1 VLEERVYHLDDAP
14 ETPEPYYQPTGKEL
28 QPRPV
33 GEENGIIVYNYN
45 PTSAVHY
52 TEDEARLTP
61 EPDPVPTLCTKSG
74 PVFRHLRQLRRRLQR
89 TLLQWDQ
96 SEYLDRDF
104 SYEEMNDAREILPYG
119 EDNQTVHELEES
131 PPHEQQELV
140 CIQSAG
146 DVTPMSEEHARN
158 AEESVAE
165 DELET
170 MGDREAVSSSPDSY
184 PDGCQVLRHTDS
196 TSSTN
201 NHHNNNTTNSD
212 EAENDESDDS
222 EGEQT
227 ESSCRRPAGPGPSCS
242 PTNRAPDLCPQ
253 FSRSTV
259 GGSKAQPAAHPTPLD
274 PDDLVFESRFESG
287 NLGRAI
293 KITPTYYE
301 LYLRP
306 DMYTNRHTQWFY
318 FQVKNTK
325 AKVVYRFSIINLTK
339 PDSLYKEGMRPL
351 MYSTMDAECNQVG
364 WRRCGDNIA
373 YFRNEDNSNGYN
385 YSHYHH
391 RPADDDEDEY
401 IGTSSFTLSFNI
413 EFKYDGDTVY
423 FAHSYPYTYSDLQ
436 DYLMCIQRNPVKSK
450 FCKLRLLCRSLAG
463 NNVYYLTVTAPTTHE
478 DDNQKVDTT
487 TTTRSMGA
495 FCCTT
500 SCFPGRA
507 LDLKRNICF
516 CRQKKKAVIITARV
530 HPGES
535 PSSWM
540 MKGLMDFITGD
551 SYVAK
556 KLRHKFIFKL
566 VPMLNPDGVI
576 VGNTRSSLTGR
587 DLNRQY
593 RTVIRE
599 TYPSIWNT
607 KAMIRR
613 LMEDCGVAMYCDMH
627 AHSRKHNVFIYGCEN
642 LKRHPDRRLLEQVF
656 PLMLHKN
663 VADKFSFENCK
674 FKVQKNKEGTG
685 RIVVWVLGVTNSY
698 TLEASFGGST
708 MGGRAG
714 THFSTA
720 DYEHI
725 GRAYCETLMDYYDD
739 NPIKVNYYLRR
750 IKKIRKRE
758 KRLRKAQR
766 TQQQESFCG
775 YRQMVRKYLWYI
787 LNLHNPDGSPPS
799 EGAITMKLRQFTR
812 IPVPRTADEMEAQRE
827 ERRQDELARL
837 EKRRKLSVA
846 RPYTYYPLR
855 EKPEKPF
862 LFNWRNW
869 FWPVRTGVRQCL
881 WFVLNL
887 YHSDWPPPCDEAIQR
902 RFQHFLSIPVPR
914 TPEEL
919 EALRKAERK
928 AAADKPKITKRKV
941 VVVVVK
947 RRRSIVQIP
956 EKLRMKILTRLSKEG
971 SSAEEPLNI
980 PLSDYSSDE
989 GDTSSSSSEDEGKD
1003 SMAELEGP
1011 CCSTLKVPPSSPVL
1025 PQKLKGNKKSKKQS
1039 VPLARPPTYRR
1050 KSHSVQRIVLD
1061 IPTTEPASDFFEYTS
1076 EDELLLPPMA
1086 ASDTENTV
1094 KHTFRRRNRPRRTDN
1109 IRKLTLL
1116 GCETQYLMPP
1126 ELIVR
1131 SAANRYQSEDEDEQ
1145 SKMVMSIIKE
1155 FPPVIGK
1162 ERVWQ
1167 RSSGSE
1173 RPDHCQV
1180 RFSLKRSIWT
1190 GTHSDGYVN
1199 DCYNPRPISWGA
1211 PPTLV
1216 KSNHYDNEALLTAC
1230 SQKLAAWKDEKRSL
1244 KEKHHKSLLK
1254 HHSHV
1259 LGTHKDKENRSVRVK
1274 ITVGSEQFAAAAA
1287 VASAAKHKLT
1297 GEKKASDQ
1305 SADGGSAGG
1314 GGTGSNISRVKRK
1327 TRSTL
1332 SKIVEKAEIIT
1343 HLSRSARVGQSRRM
1357 LTTSSSLSTA
1367 GSPRKALLSVPST
1380 AGPLSAG
1387 PNGNG
1392 NSGPAE
1398 RPSGNGLAAGVPS
1411 PGVKPGS
1418 KFRTGGIVVT
1428 AAQPLPK
1435 MRKSYAGPRGK
1446 STASPIKLPT
1456 TSIDIQLTTLCSETE
1471 SERNVKVTTGKKHK
1485 KKRTAKEKK
1494 DKLPC

>member
-52 TEDEARLTP
+52 HEEERQVTP
-61 EPDPVPTLCTKSG
+61 EPNLVESPPPPTSRSESM
-74 PVFRHLRQLRRRLQR
+74 FRHLRQLRRRLQR
-89 TLLQWDQ
+89 TLLHWEE
-96 SEYLDRDF
+96 SEYDDRLY
-104 SYEEMNDAREILPYG
+104 SYEEMNDGREILPYD
-119 EDNQTVHELEES
+119 EQNTASHPADALDVRAAS
-131 PPHEQQELV
+131 PLDGREMTPASPDGPDDPE
-140 CIQSAG
+140 
-146 DVTPMSEEHARN
+146 DVT
-158 AEESVAE
+158 
-165 DELET
+165 
-170 MGDREAVSSSPDSY
+170 GDRDGASRSPDS
-184 PDGCQVLRHTDS
+184 DTSGCPGPLQHA
-196 TSSTN
+196 SSTDRSN
-201 NHHNNNTTNSD
+201 NIIINNNNNNNNNNNSD
-212 EAENDESDDS
+212 DESDDS
-222 EGEQT
+222 DGE
-227 ESSCRRPAGPGPSCS
+227 CRSASVPPHATNTHAN
-242 PTNRAPDLCPQ
+242 PTLCHSQ

-391 RPADDDEDEY
+391 RPVDDDEDEY

-478 DDNQKVDTT
+478 DDNQK
-487 TTTRSMGA
+487 
-495 FCCTT
+495 
-500 SCFPGRA
+500 
-507 LDLKRNICF
+507 
-516 CRQKKKAVIITARV
+516 KKKAVIITARV

-739 NPIKVNYYLRR
+739 NPIKR
-750 IKKIRKRE
+750 
-758 KRLRKAQR
+758 
-766 TQQQESFCG
+766 G
-775 YRQMVRKYLWYI
+775 YRQLVRKYLWYI
-787 LNLHNPDGSPPS
+787 LHLHNPDGEPPS
-799 EGAITMKLRQFTR
+799 QGAITMKLRQFAR

-827 ERRQDELARL
+827 ERRQEEQERL
-837 EKRRKLSVA
+837 DKRRKSSVA

-855 EKPEKPF
+855 AKPEKPF
-862 LFNWRNW
+862 LFNWRHW
-869 FWPVRTGVRQCL
+869 FWPVPTGGRCCL

-887 YHSDWPPPCDEAIQR
+887 YHPDGPPPCDEAIQR
-902 RFQHFLSIPVPR
+902 RFRHFLAIPVPR

-919 EALRKAERK
+919 DALRQAEQERAQ
-928 AAADKPKITKRKV
+928 AATPKRNTTRGKPVRKV
-941 VVVVVK
+941 VV
-947 RRRSIVQIP
+947 

-1025 PQKLKGNKKSKKQS
+1025 PQKLKGNKKSKKQT
-1039 VPLARPPTYRR
+1039 VPLVRPPAYRR

-1076 EDELLLPPMA
+1076 EDELLLPPAA

-1094 KHTFRRRNRPRRTDN
+1094 KRTYRRRNRPRRTDN

-1173 RPDHCQV
+1173 RTVDAMKSASPDHCQV

-1216 KSNHYDNEALLTAC
+1216 KSSHYDNEALLTAC
-1230 SQKLAAWKDEKRSL
+1230 SQKLAAWKDEKRSM

-1254 HHSHV
+1254 HHSHA

-1287 VASAAKHKLT
+1287 VAAAAAAAAGTTTTSAKHKLAGGSIGDRKSDPT
-1297 GEKKASDQ
+1297 GP
-1305 SADGGSAGG
+1305 DGGAS
-1314 GGTGSNISRVKRK
+1314 ISRVKRK

-1343 HLSRSARVGQSRRM
+1343 HLSRSARVGQSRRL
-1357 LTTSSSLSTA
+1357 LTTSSLSTA

-1380 AGPLSAG
+1380 GGAAGSTNGTTTNGTMNGVATGAG
-1387 PNGNG
+1387 GV
-1392 NSGPAE
+1392 
-1398 RPSGNGLAAGVPS
+1398 GVPS
-1411 PGVKPGS
+1411 PGVAGKTGGS

-1435 MRKSYAGPRGK
+1435 MRKSYATRGK

-1471 SERNVKVTTGKKHK
+1471 SERNVKVVTGKKHK
-1485 KKRTAKEKK
+1485 KKRTAKDKK

>member
-1 VLEERVYHLDDAP
+1 MGWGWQNGTTNQTVSGVRAFSRSLDARRWRRPVLLLLLLPPSNPSKRSSGRQQQHHHHHQQQPIPSTHPLLAHLCCACVLGCVCVCESGYLGSFLSNSLKTHQLEVNTDSKTLRPIARLKEPRELFALPKERDYDCPQQAPRWPIECQVLEERVYHLDDAP

-52 TEDEARLTP
+52 CQDDDDNESESKVTSPTPPLEVKASLAEEAHQQTVAL
-61 EPDPVPTLCTKSG
+61 EALKG
-74 PVFRHLRQLRRRLQR
+74 LLRRFRVR
-89 TLLQWDQ
+89 EVPIVRGPPKPRPPKPLLLPPVLRPEE
-96 SEYLDRDF
+96 SEYDSAAY
-104 SYEEMNDAREILPYG
+104 SYEEMNDTAEIVVRDHQQHHQQQQQLPAAADGSEG
-119 EDNQTVHELEES
+119 E
-131 PPHEQQELV
+131 
-140 CIQSAG
+140 
-146 DVTPMSEEHARN
+146 
-158 AEESVAE
+158 
-165 DELET
+165 
-170 MGDREAVSSSPDSY
+170 
-184 PDGCQVLRHTDS
+184 
-196 TSSTN
+196 
-201 NHHNNNTTNSD
+201 D
-212 EAENDESDDS
+212 EAERERKTEEALIADDGCGGLEPPPQHPRLQELRS
-222 EGEQT
+222 QHQQQHHQLPPP
-227 ESSCRRPAGPGPSCS
+227 R
-242 PTNRAPDLCPQ
+242 PQ

-351 MYSTMDAECNQVG
+351 MYSTTDAECNQVG

-373 YFRNEDNSNGYN
+373 YFRNEDSSNGYN

-391 RPADDDEDEY
+391 RPADDDEEEY

-413 EFKYDGDTVY
+413 EFRYDGDTVY

-478 DDNQKVDTT
+478 DDN
-487 TTTRSMGA
+487 
-495 FCCTT
+495 
-500 SCFPGRA
+500 
-507 LDLKRNICF
+507 
-516 CRQKKKAVIITARV
+516 QKKKAVIITARV

-739 NPIKVNYYLRR
+739 NPIKVNYY
-750 IKKIRKRE
+750 IK
-758 KRLRKAQR
+758 
-766 TQQQESFCG
+766 
-775 YRQMVRKYLWYI
+775 RQ
-787 LNLHNPDGSPPS
+787 
-799 EGAITMKLRQFTR
+799 
-812 IPVPRTADEMEAQRE
+812 
-827 ERRQDELARL
+827 
-837 EKRRKLSVA
+837 
-846 RPYTYYPLR
+846 
-855 EKPEKPF
+855 
-862 LFNWRNW
+862 
-869 FWPVRTGVRQCL
+869 
-881 WFVLNL
+881 
-887 YHSDWPPPCDEAIQR
+887 
-902 RFQHFLSIPVPR
+902 
-914 TPEEL
+914 
-919 EALRKAERK
+919 
-928 AAADKPKITKRKV
+928 
-941 VVVVVK
+941 
-947 RRRSIVQIP
+947 

-1025 PQKLKGNKKSKKQS
+1025 PQKLKGNKKNKKAMSQVRS
-1039 VPLARPPTYRR
+1039 AYRR
-1050 KSHSVQRIVLD
+1050 KSQSVQRIVLD
-1061 IPTTEPASDFFEYTS
+1061 IPTTEPASDFFDYTS
-1076 EDELLLPPMA
+1076 EDELVVVPPPA
-1086 ASDTENTV
+1086 AVSDTENTIQR
-1094 KHTFRRRNRPRRTDN
+1094 TYRRRSRLRKTDN

-1131 SAANRYQSEDEDEQ
+1131 SATNRYQSEDEEEQ
-1145 SKMVMSIIKE
+1145 SKMVISIIKE
-1155 FPPVIGK
+1155 FPPVVARSGCGSDQAK
-1162 ERVWQ
+1162 AKGYFGGPLWEPREWLYGTLTAHLTSSFFFFYFCSFLLPVPVC
-1167 RSSGSE
+1167 SSGIPRTVDVLKSSS
-1173 RPDHCQV
+1173 PDNCQI

-1199 DCYNPRPISWGA
+1199 DAYNPRPISWGA

-1216 KSNHYDNEALLTAC
+1216 KSTHYDNEALLTAC

-1244 KEKHHKSLLK
+1244 KEKHHKSMLK
-1254 HHSHV
+1254 QHA
-1259 LGTHKDKENRSVRVK
+1259 LGSGKDKENRSVRVK
-1274 ITVGSEQFAAAAA
+1274 LSLGS
-1287 VASAAKHKLT
+1287 
-1297 GEKKASDQ
+1297 GDQ
-1305 SADGGSAGG
+1305 
-1314 GGTGSNISRVKRK
+1314 
-1327 TRSTL
+1327 L
-1332 SKIVEKAEIIT
+1332 S
-1343 HLSRSARVGQSRRM
+1343 
-1357 LTTSSSLSTA
+1357 
-1367 GSPRKALLSVPST
+1367 
-1380 AGPLSAG
+1380 
-1387 PNGNG
+1387 
-1392 NSGPAE
+1392 
-1398 RPSGNGLAAGVPS
+1398 
-1411 PGVKPGS
+1411 
-1418 KFRTGGIVVT
+1418 
-1428 AAQPLPK
+1428 
-1435 MRKSYAGPRGK
+1435 
-1446 STASPIKLPT
+1446 
-1456 TSIDIQLTTLCSETE
+1456 
-1471 SERNVKVTTGKKHK
+1471 
-1485 KKRTAKEKK
+1485 
-1494 DKLPC
+1494 